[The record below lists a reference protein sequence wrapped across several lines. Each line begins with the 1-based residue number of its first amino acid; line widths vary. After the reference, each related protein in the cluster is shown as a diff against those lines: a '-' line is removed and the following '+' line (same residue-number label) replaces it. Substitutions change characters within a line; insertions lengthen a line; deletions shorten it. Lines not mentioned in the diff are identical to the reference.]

1 MRYNQPL
8 KQILTSARNLWDR
21 DETRP
26 AVRENFNKVALCRTP
41 ALGAER
47 YASETEEKLVYHKRV
62 ETRYSITEFVATLAD
77 HVPDRYCHAIRYF
90 GLLAPSSK
98 RKTSAALFALL
109 GQAQRH
115 RPQRLSWAYSLQKHF
130 GFDPLNCALSLR
142 GSWKANGGLPVKSD
156 SSPHACLAIN

>member
-1 MRYNQPL
+1 MPNVLWPSRYVRRPPIAQHRFIEITDQDVVFWTKDLRL
-8 KQILTSARNLWDR
+8 K
-21 DETRP
+21 
-26 AVRENFNKVALCRTP
+26 K
-41 ALGAER
+41 
-47 YASETEEKLVYHKRV
+47 KV

-156 SSPHACLAIN
+156 SSPNACLAIN